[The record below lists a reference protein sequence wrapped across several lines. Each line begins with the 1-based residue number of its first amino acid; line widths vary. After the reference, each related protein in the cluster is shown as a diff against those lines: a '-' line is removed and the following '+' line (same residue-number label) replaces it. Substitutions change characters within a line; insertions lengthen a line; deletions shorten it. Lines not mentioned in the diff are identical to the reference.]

1 MLIQRIW
8 TINSPVDFDNGFAG
22 FQCMDLVRA
31 WWKHSWKPQAKAL
44 WAKWVK
50 FLAIQPNKYLVKW
63 QEFIKNTPT
72 NFPKEGDA
80 IIFNQPSLTGH
91 IAIVVEATVNWVK
104 VFEQNFGSG
113 NWDGKWNNA
122 PRFRTTNYRNV
133 MWWVRA

>member
-8 TINSPVDFDNGFAG
+8 TIKWPVDVDGNFGM
-22 FQCMDLVRA
+22 QCLDLVRA
-31 WWKHSWKPQAKAL
+31 RWRDSGKPQAKWL

-63 QEFIKNTPT
+63 QEFIKNTST

-80 IIFNQPSLTGH
+80 IIFNQPSLTWH

-133 MWWVRA
+133 MWRVRA